1 MSIRVA
7 AIDCGTN
14 SLRLLVADVDPEA
27 GTLVDLHRQM
37 EIVRLGQDVDKTG
50 RLAPE
55 ALQRTFAVCDRYA
68 EVIRELSPERIRFV
82 ATSAS
87 RDAENRDEFVSGV
100 LARIGV
106 EPEVVT
112 GDEEARL
119 SFSGATRGLIGAE
132 PPYLVVDIGGGSTEF
147 VLGTSEPVAARSVD
161 IGCVRLTERYFHHD
175 PPARDEIDALLVDVD
190 VAISRAA
197 QDVPLGDAKT
207 LVGLAGSVTTVTA
220 VALGLEEYDAS
231 RVHGTRL
238 SAATIAQTSDR
249 LLAMTHDERAGI
261 HVIHPGR
268 VDVIN
273 AGVLVLRRI
282 VERTGVTEVLVS
294 EHDILDGIAWG
305 LALSSAGEA

>member
-1 MSIRVA
+1 
-7 AIDCGTN
+7 
-14 SLRLLVADVDPEA
+14 
-27 GTLVDLHRQM
+27 
-37 EIVRLGQDVDKTG
+37 
-50 RLAPE
+50 
-55 ALQRTFAVCDRYA
+55 
-68 EVIRELSPERIRFV
+68 V

-119 SFSGATRGLIGAE
+119 SFSGATRGLVGAE

-175 PPARDEIDALLVDVD
+175 PPSRDEIDALLVDVD
-190 VAISRAA
+190 AAISQAA

-238 SAATIAQTSDR
+238 SAATIAETSDR

-261 HVIHPGR
+261 RVIHPGR

-294 EHDILDGIAWG
+294 EHDILDGIAWS
-305 LALSSAGEA
+305 LA